1 MKVGDIVKHKYHRS
15 LDGFVVEV
23 VGDFV
28 TIKSSE
34 NGTIWTDRQD
44 NFSLAATTN
53 KYHRTVK
60 STTIDVYDVLVAWD
74 VTNPAVQH
82 AIKKLLQPGARG
94 HKSKKQDLEEALASI
109 KRAIELEAE

>member
-1 MKVGDIVKHKYHRS
+1 MGIHPWGNEPRGSRQWREWFDDEIKKT
-15 LDGFVVEV
+15 DGMRFKN
-23 VGDFV
+23 DPPPP
-28 TIKSSE
+28 
-34 NGTIWTDRQD
+34 
-44 NFSLAATTN
+44 N
-53 KYHRTVK
+53 KYQRQVP

-109 KRAIELEAE
+109 KRAIELEAD